1 LEKEE
6 KKMKRIYAIK
16 VINGKPTTMHE
27 FESKEVLISYAS
39 TKIYEEATNT
49 KTISELI
56 NAIGLERIYSS
67 EVEKFN
73 KLYQIGKMGWLIH

>member
-1 LEKEE
+1 
-6 KKMKRIYAIK
+6 MKRIYAIK

-27 FESKEVLISYAS
+27 FESKEALISYAL

-49 KTISELI
+49 KTINELI
-56 NAIGLERIYSS
+56 NAIGLDRIYSY
-67 EVEKFN
+67 ELEKFN